1 MKEKLLHGI
10 KVIDLTRYIPGPFCT
25 MILSDLG
32 ADVIRVEQIGG
43 IEISQFINPVYDG
56 DDTLYS
62 ALNRGKRSI
71 GLNLKEREGKEIFI
85 RLIKTASVLVEQFRP
100 GVMERLGFDYER
112 VKDLNLALVYC
123 SITGYGQ
130 SGNYSMRGDH
140 DINYMAL
147 SGMLHLF
154 LSTFDKETPPP
165 VQMADLAAGFW
176 ASIAILA
183 SLLESRIS
191 GKGRYIDLSMYG
203 SILSLMQNYYY
214 AFLNYGWSPE
224 KGIPLSGGLAC
235 YNIYKTKDG
244 KFISMGSLERKFW
257 DNFCRAV
264 GREDLIDAQY
274 CEDQQGLRTIISRI
288 ISTKTRKEWEEI
300 FRDVDACMEPV
311 FSMDEAYKFIKA
323 NFAEIIEES
332 DGKKFLGIPLRFIP
346 HEEGDQLKPCSPY
359 SDTESIMMELGFSGN
374 EITRLKEKRIIV

>member
-10 KVIDLTRYIPGPFCT
+10 KIIDLTRYIPGPFCT

-32 ADVIRVEQIGG
+32 ADIIRVEQIGG
-43 IEISQFINPVYDG
+43 TEISQFINPVYHG

-100 GVMERLGFDYER
+100 GVMERLEFDYER
-112 VKDLNLALVYC
+112 VKDLNPALVYC

-130 SGNYSMRGDH
+130 GGNYSMRGGH
-140 DINYMAL
+140 DINYMGL
-147 SGMLHLF
+147 SGTLYLF
-154 LSTFDKETPPP
+154 LSTFDKEMPPP
-165 VQMADLAAGFW
+165 IQMADLAAGFW

-203 SILSLMQNYYY
+203 SILYIMQNYYY
-214 AFLNYGWSPE
+214 AFLNYGWSPKE
-224 KGIPLSGGLAC
+224 GIPLSGGLAC

-257 DNFCRAV
+257 YNFCKTV

-274 CEDQQGLRTIISRI
+274 CEDQQGLKTIISQI
-288 ISTKTRKEWEEI
+288 ISTKTRKEWEDI

-311 FSMDEAYKFIKA
+311 LSMDEAYKFIKA
-323 NFAEIIEES
+323 NFGEIIEES
-332 DGKKFLGIPLRFIP
+332 EGKKFLRIPLRFIP
-346 HEEGDQLKPCSPY
+346 CENGDQIKPCSPY
-359 SDTESIMMELGFSGN
+359 SDTESVMMELGFSDT
-374 EITRLKEKRIIV
+374 EITRFKEKRIIA